1 MNTHRFFLGSYFA
14 IFLIVVIGAFWVSQN
29 SPENPDDGSLV
40 PLTLALDWTPN
51 TNHTGLYVALHE
63 KWYEE
68 DGIALIVLP
77 YGSVSPD
84 VLVGAG
90 KADLGIS
97 STEAV
102 VASSAAGTPVISV
115 AAIIAH
121 NTSSLV
127 VRKDS
132 GITGPS
138 ELDGKIYGGYGA
150 SYEEAVIGAI
160 IKKDGGKGV
169 FKNVVLDVDAFE
181 ALRAKRIDFT
191 WIFDAWQGIQAKR
204 EGFLLTSFPIREYGI
219 PDYSTPNII
228 TSPETLEKKKELLRK
243 FIRATARGYEYAR
256 THPRESAQML
266 IDTASPGTFPDQAL
280 VFESQE
286 YLSPLYADSG
296 KPWGVQEKDSWRD
309 YPAFMVD
316 SKSVFD
322 TSGVFVGEID
332 FDSLYTNELFE

>member
-1 MNTHRFFLGSYFA
+1 MNTNRFFLGSYFA
-14 IFLIVVIGAFWVSQN
+14 IFLIVAVGAFWVLQN
-29 SPENPDDGSLV
+29 SPENPNDGSLV

-68 DGIALIVLP
+68 DGIALIILP

-160 IKKDGGKGV
+160 IKEDGGKGV

-228 TSPETLEKKKELLRK
+228 TSPETLEKKKELLKK
-243 FIRATARGYEYAR
+243 FR
-256 THPRESAQML
+256 L
-266 IDTASPGTFPDQAL
+266 
-280 VFESQE
+280 
-286 YLSPLYADSG
+286 
-296 KPWGVQEKDSWRD
+296 
-309 YPAFMVD
+309 
-316 SKSVFD
+316 
-322 TSGVFVGEID
+322 
-332 FDSLYTNELFE
+332 